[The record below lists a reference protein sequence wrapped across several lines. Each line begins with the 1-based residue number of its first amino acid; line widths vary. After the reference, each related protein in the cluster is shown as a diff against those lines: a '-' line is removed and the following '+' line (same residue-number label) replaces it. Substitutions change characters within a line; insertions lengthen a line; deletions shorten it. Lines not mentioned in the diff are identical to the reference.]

1 MKEDVLRFRE
11 VYNIWEG
18 RGLDPDLLAIL
29 LAICGLQS
37 KEHEFS

>member
-18 RGLDPDLLAIL
+18 RGLDPEL